1 VSDIDKLRRRLMSGP
16 IPSNLPLNDLIA
28 LYESLGF
35 TLDRIEGSHHI
46 FERSGE
52 RSKVV
57 TVHHNRPVPAA
68 VRELVKL
75 LRKGG

>member
-1 VSDIDKLRRRLMSGP
+1 VPNIEKLRKRLMSGP
-16 IPSNLPLNDLIA
+16 IPSNLPLDDLIA
-28 LYESLGF
+28 LYQSLGF
-35 TLDRIEGSHHI
+35 KLDRIEGSHHI
-46 FERSGE
+46 FKKPGE

-57 TVHHNRPVPAA
+57 TVHHDRPASGA